1 MCHVAHIK
9 ADTSGQRLYQIRL
22 ACGDGVR
29 DAESMKAFAERVK
42 KATGKTYDPS
52 TISLLERDMQK
63 WRLEDVRAFAA
74 VDPLTRGEVWL
85 SALSEELGPDQ
96 FVPAPGEHGK
106 RKRRDGRK

>member
-1 MCHVAHIK
+1 MTHAK
-9 ADTSGQRLYQIRL
+9 AETAGQRLYQVRL

-29 DAESMKAFAERVK
+29 KPETMEAFAERVK
-42 KATGKTYDPS
+42 AETGKVYDPS
-52 TISLLERDMQK
+52 TVSLLERDMQRWK
-63 WRLEDVRAFAA
+63 LEDVRAFAA
-74 VDPLTRGEVWL
+74 VDPLKRGEVWL